1 MTTSTKSFL
10 FLFFFETT
18 NLFYFRTKYSIY
30 DQYQFIMNEQH
41 NRNITPKP
49 SFVDHSQQY
58 MILQDIQNVPPW
70 LRPTP
75 TPLPPQ
81 PTPTPPQLSPPQVDE
96 NNNSFQTNN
105 QNEILWKGE
114 LYPLPPLQK
123 VPSIEQALIHLKM
136 KTHYNEH
143 LDKATNEK
151 EKTMITNVYTV
162 LEQFVIEN
170 FAAAQSTIH
179 VSNIVQSDKGVYIA
193 HLDNFTLPKFGY
205 SLNFNI
211 RFKLLESVRFAA
223 KIDMKLNDVHE
234 TIQKILSQ
242 DCPMLQNHQD

>member
-1 MTTSTKSFL
+1 M
-10 FLFFFETT
+10 
-18 NLFYFRTKYSIY
+18 
-30 DQYQFIMNEQH
+30 
-41 NRNITPKP
+41 
-49 SFVDHSQQY
+49 
-58 MILQDIQNVPPW
+58 
-70 LRPTP
+70 
-75 TPLPPQ
+75 
-81 PTPTPPQLSPPQVDE
+81 
-96 NNNSFQTNN
+96 
-105 QNEILWKGE
+105 
-114 LYPLPPLQK
+114 PPLQK